1 MLDCQAYLPLHPALG
16 KNGASCIT
24 MLNAKIYFVPQKM
37 TEKSQ
42 KDSYTVGMEM
52 YFLILH
58 LNRGIID
65 LLGLV

>member
-1 MLDCQAYLPLHPALG
+1 
-16 KNGASCIT
+16 